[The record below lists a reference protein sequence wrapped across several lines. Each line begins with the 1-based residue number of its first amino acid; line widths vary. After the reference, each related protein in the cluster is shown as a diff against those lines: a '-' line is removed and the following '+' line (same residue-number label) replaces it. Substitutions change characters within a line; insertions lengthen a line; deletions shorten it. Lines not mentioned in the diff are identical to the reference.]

1 MNCQVVKVT
10 RNLRMALRS
19 GVSRRAVMT
28 RTHLISICSPP
39 ETSACQN
46 AFGFF
51 GVCGGEISMAVKA
64 MHVGACADDLP
75 GALF

>member
-1 MNCQVVKVT
+1 
-10 RNLRMALRS
+10 
-19 GVSRRAVMT
+19 MT

-64 MHVGACADDLP
+64 MHLGACADDLP